1 MDILSMFQG
10 CFMLAFANIR
20 GTEDIKNS
28 DVLVQVQNETFCKTR
43 TEIILCTCKLHGP
56 GRIQH
61 HSRSVNVFVF
71 LTPTNYS
78 F

>member
-1 MDILSMFQG
+1 M
-10 CFMLAFANIR
+10 AFANIS
-20 GTEDIKNS
+20 GTKKDTKNS
-28 DVLVQVQNETFCKTR
+28 DVQVQNETICKTR

-61 HSRSVNVFVF
+61 HSRSVNVIVF